1 MSMLD
6 RTRSPDLYTGAP
18 TIASLLRGLVLCMS
32 LACGAAVAQTYPS
45 KPIRI
50 IVPFTPGGTTD
61 ILARSLGQKLSEAW
75 KQPVIVENRPG
86 AGGSIG
92 AELVAKAPPDGYT
105 LLMGHIGTLAVNPT
119 FYPKLPYDAVKSF
132 APVALIASVPNVL
145 VVHPSVPANNVMEL
159 VALAKSKPGQLTY
172 STGGNGSAAHL
183 AMEYFKLQTGT
194 DLVHVPYKGA
204 APAVTDVVAGQVSM
218 TMTGAPA
225 LMPHVQAG
233 KLRALGVSSTK
244 RLAAFPQVPT
254 IAEAGVKGFDA
265 TQWYG
270 VVAPAGT
277 PADIVK
283 KLNGEIRTI
292 MQSPEM
298 QERLRSEGAIATVS
312 TPEEFGK
319 MIAAEIAR
327 WGTVIK
333 TAGMKPD

>member
-1 MSMLD
+1 MKMLD
-6 RTRSPDLYTGAP
+6 VARSPDHCIGGP
-18 TIASLLRGLVLCMS
+18 PVGSLLRGLMLCVS
-32 LACGAAVAQTYPS
+32 LACGTASAQTYPS
-45 KPIRI
+45 KPIRM
-50 IVPFTPGGTTD
+50 IVPFTPGGSTD
-61 ILARSLGQKLSEAW
+61 ILARALGQKLNEAW

-159 VALAKSKPGQLTY
+159 VVLAKAKPGQLNY
-172 STGGNGSAAHL
+172 SSGGNGSAAHL

-194 DLVHVPYKGA
+194 DIVHVPYKGTS
-204 APAVTDVVAGQVSM
+204 PAVTDVVAGQVSM

-225 LMPHVQAG
+225 VVPQVQAG

-244 RLAAFPQVPT
+244 RLAAFPQLPT

-270 VVAPAGT
+270 VVAPAKT

-298 QERLRSEGAIATVS
+298 QERLRTEGAIATVS
-312 TPEEFGK
+312 TPEEFEK
-319 MIAAEIAR
+319 FIASEIAR

-333 TAGMKPD
+333 TAGMRPD

>member
-1 MSMLD
+1 MTPVHKAAL
-6 RTRSPDLYTGAP
+6 GAVLLA
-18 TIASLLRGLVLCMS
+18 ASLAS
-32 LACGAAVAQTYPS
+32 GAAAAQTYPS

-50 IVPFTPGGTTD
+50 VVPFTPGGSTD
-61 ILARSLGQKLSEAW
+61 ILARSLGQKLNEAW

-86 AGGSIG
+86 AGGAIG
-92 AELVAKAPPDGYT
+92 AELVAKAAPDGYT

-145 VVHPSVPANNVMEL
+145 VVHPSVPAKDVAEL
-159 VALAKSKPGQLTY
+159 VALAKAKPGSLTY

-194 DLVHVPYKGA
+194 DIVHVPYKGA

-233 KLRALGVSSTK
+233 KLRALGVSSPK
-244 RLAAFPQVPT
+244 RLAAFPQLPT

-277 PADIVK
+277 PADVVR
-283 KLNGEIRTI
+283 KLNAEIRAI

-298 QERLRSEGAIATVS
+298 QERLRTEGAIATVS
-312 TPEEFGK
+312 TPEEFAK
-319 MIAAEIAR
+319 LIAAEIER
-327 WGTVIK
+327 WGKVIR